1 MTIQRT
7 AIKLFF
13 AGVTLAMCLPQG
25 AGTLSAAEP
34 LTVVADF
41 EGASVRDVEIDQ
53 VARRIQFAPGGDPV
67 RGWPCWWNFR
77 IDGVTPGETLNLQLR
92 GSTATVSREAATG
105 STTSLVRPLSSVWA
119 MPQQATFS
127 ADGSVWQHSAKG
139 ERQDEWM
146 LYTLAPQSGSVFVAW
161 GPPFTPTMASE
172 LVQELAKRSPH
183 ARITE
188 LCRSRGGRSVPMLH
202 VREGQRP
209 NSQRFG
215 VWVQARQHAWE
226 SGSSWVARGFAEWL
240 VSDDP
245 DAAWLR
251 QHAELFLVPI
261 MDIDNTATGN
271 GGKDALPH
279 DHNRDWS
286 DQPHWNETIA
296 AQNKVADLIDAGRM
310 DVFLDLHNPAP
321 GDPSFFYVLDPTLL
335 PEPAVKLRNRFV
347 DLAYARISRIK
358 PLIPMS
364 ITTKVTGPK
373 YHPLWKNISANWV
386 AMHGNPHT
394 VSLCLETI
402 WNYRNSTTDGYLAV
416 GANLAQAT
424 REFLAERPERP

>member
-1 MTIQRT
+1 MRLTSSNCFVIVAFAALT
-7 AIKLFF
+7 A
-13 AGVTLAMCLPQG
+13 AGADETLV
-25 AGTLSAAEP
+25 AAEP
-34 LTVVADF
+34 LSVVADF
-41 EGASVRDVEIDQ
+41 EGASVDGVQIDQ
-53 VARRIQFAPGGDPV
+53 STRTIEFAPGGDPS
-67 RGWPCWWNFR
+67 RGWPCWWYFR
-77 IDGVTPGETLNLQLR
+77 VDGVQPGVTLTLKLK
-92 GSTATVSREAATG
+92 GSQATVSREAAAS
-105 STTSLVRPLSSVWA
+105 STTSLTRPLSPVWA
-119 MPQQATFS
+119 MPKQATFS
-127 ADGSVWQHSAKG
+127 HDQKTWQHTG
-139 ERQDEWM
+139 DGQRDGDWM
-146 LYTLAPQSGSVFVAW
+146 IYTLTAQAESVSVAW
-161 GPPFTPTMASE
+161 GPPFTPTMAGD
-172 LVQELAKRSPH
+172 LVRELAENSSH
-183 ARITE
+183 ATARE

-202 VREGQRP
+202 VREGDRP
-209 NSQRFG
+209 DEQRFG

-240 VSDDP
+240 LSNAA

-251 QHAELFLVPI
+251 QHAEVFLVPI

-286 DQPHWNETIA
+286 DAPVWRETIA
-296 AQNKVADLIDAGRM
+296 AQTKVSELIEAGRM

-321 GDPSFFYVLDPTLL
+321 GDPSFFYILDAELL
-335 PEPAVKLRNRFV
+335 PEPMVRLRDRFV
-347 DLAYARISRIK
+347 ELAYARISRIK

-364 ITTKVTGPK
+364 NKPKTTGPK

-402 WNYRNSTTDGYLAV
+402 WNSRNSTTDGYQAV

-424 REFLAERPERP
+424 RDFLAERPQRN